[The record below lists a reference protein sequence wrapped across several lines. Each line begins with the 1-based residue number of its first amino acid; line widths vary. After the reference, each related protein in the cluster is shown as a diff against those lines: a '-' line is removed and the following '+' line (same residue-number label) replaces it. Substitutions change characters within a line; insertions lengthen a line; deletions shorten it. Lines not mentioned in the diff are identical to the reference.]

1 MLRPAP
7 TPSVESSLAADSPLC
22 CAGLSKAFAKEPVLR
37 GISLAIERGAI
48 LGLIGRS
55 GAGKTTL
62 IRLLLGLLAPDA
74 GSACVLGDP
83 ALKLTD
89 AVRQR
94 LGYVPQTPDAL
105 GWMRVGDMLEFVGS
119 FYPDW
124 DAAYVAD
131 SLLRWNIAPG
141 KRLASLSLGER
152 QRVALIRAL
161 AMRPELLV
169 LDEPASALD
178 PVARRE
184 LLRELA
190 MLAAESGTTVLF
202 SSHIVSDLE
211 RVASHVAVLHG
222 HRVLLHAPVDELK
235 ESHGLL
241 QLDAGAAA
249 RLPPKLAGELS
260 RRRRSDGG
268 ASVLLLREAHADW
281 SSLERGLGGQVQIL
295 GLEDLYVQLT
305 A

>member
-1 MLRPAP
+1 VLHVEPIPPA
-7 TPSVESSLAADSPLC
+7 ESPLH
-22 CAGLSKAFAKEPVLR
+22 CAKINKAFNGESVLR
-37 GISLAIERGAI
+37 GVSLDIERGSI

-62 IRLLLGLLAPDA
+62 MRILLGLLAPDA
-74 GSACVLGDP
+74 GSAHVPGEP
-83 ALKLTD
+83 ALALSD
-89 AVRQR
+89 RSRRR
-94 LGYVPQTPDAL
+94 LGYTPQTPDAL
-105 GWMRVGDMLEFVGS
+105 GWMRAGDMLEFIGS

-124 DAAYVAD
+124 DGEYVAE

-141 KRLASLSLGER
+141 RRLSTLSLGER

-161 AMRPELLV
+161 AARPELLV

-184 LLRELA
+184 LLRELVT
-190 MLAAESGTTVLF
+190 LAAESGTTVLF
-202 SSHIVSDLE
+202 STHIVSDLE

-222 HRVLLHAPVDELK
+222 HRLLLHAAVDELK

-241 QLDAGAAA
+241 QLSPEASA
-249 RLPPKLAGELS
+249 RLPAKLAGELS

-268 ASVLLLREAHADW
+268 LSVLVLRDTRTDW
-281 SSLERGLGGQVQIL
+281 MSLERDFGGPLQSL
-295 GLEDLYVQLT
+295 SLEDLFVQLT

>member
-1 MLRPAP
+1 MQRPALKP
-7 TPSVESSLAADSPLC
+7 PAESLLATESPLC
-22 CAGLSKAFAKEPVLR
+22 CAGLSKAFGREPVLR
-37 GISLAIERGAI
+37 GVSLAVQRGSI

-62 IRLLLGLLAPDA
+62 IRILLGLLAPDA
-74 GSACVLGDP
+74 GSACVLGEP
-83 ALKLTD
+83 ALSLTD
-89 AVRQR
+89 AVRKR

-105 GWMRVGDMLEFVGS
+105 GWMRVGDMLDFVGS

-124 DAAYVAD
+124 DARYVAE
-131 SLLRWNIAPG
+131 SLLRWSIAPG
-141 KRLASLSLGER
+141 KRLAALSLGER

-178 PVARRE
+178 PVARRD

-222 HRVLLHAPVDELK
+222 HRLLLHMSLDELK
-235 ESHGLL
+235 EFHRLL
-241 QLDAGAAA
+241 QLDAAAA
-249 RLPPKLAGELS
+249 SRLPAKLDGELS

-268 ASVLLLREAHADW
+268 VSVLLLREARTDW
-281 SSLERGLGGQVQIL
+281 SALEQRLGGQLQTL
-295 GLEDLYVQLT
+295 GLEDLFVQLT